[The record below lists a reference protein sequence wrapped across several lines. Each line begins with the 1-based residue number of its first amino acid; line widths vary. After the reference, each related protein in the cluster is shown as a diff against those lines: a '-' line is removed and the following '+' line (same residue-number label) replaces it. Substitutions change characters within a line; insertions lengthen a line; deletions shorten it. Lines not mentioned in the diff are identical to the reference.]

1 MTMDVRDFLKPTVL
15 KLLITLFMPVP
26 VYFAFTQNIENVLD
40 FYWYLLTP
48 WITVYTDVLYKKF
61 NSFIL
66 LWIPF
71 YLSAC
76 LILEG
81 YRLGTRLKYKQT

>member
-1 MTMDVRDFLKPTVL
+1 MDIREFLKPTVL
-15 KLLITLFMPVP
+15 KLLITFVIPVP
-26 VYFAFTQNIENVLD
+26 VYFAFTLSIENVLD

-48 WITVYTDVLYKKF
+48 WITVYTDVLYHKF
-61 NSFIL
+61 NPFIL

-76 LILEG
+76 LIFEG
-81 YRLGTRLKYKQT
+81 YGRGNQIKR